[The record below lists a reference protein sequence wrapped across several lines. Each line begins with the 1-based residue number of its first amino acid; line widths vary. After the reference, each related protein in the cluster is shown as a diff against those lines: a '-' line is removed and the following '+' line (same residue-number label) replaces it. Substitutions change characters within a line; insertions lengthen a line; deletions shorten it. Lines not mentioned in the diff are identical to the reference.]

1 MARIAINGFGRIGRL
16 ALRAAWEQRLSL
28 EVVAI
33 NDPAGAHTGA
43 LLLEYDSNYGPFPG
57 KIESDEGSIRV
68 DGKQVTV
75 FRERDWTKLNWSDL
89 GIDIVMECS
98 GRGTNRPEAAKHLAA
113 GAKRVLI
120 SAPAKDE
127 DLTVVLGVNEER
139 YDPELHRIISN
150 GSCTTNCLA
159 PVTKVLLHAFGIQW
173 GFMSTVHSYTNSQHI
188 HDRGTGDPRE
198 SRAAALNIIP
208 TDTGAARA
216 LVKVIPELA
225 GRFNGMAFRVPTPT
239 VSVVD
244 LVAEVDRRVTIEEVN
259 AALREAA
266 KGPLRGILDVCD
278 KPLVSMD
285 FKGNPHSAIV
295 DSLSTMVLKDRIVK
309 VVAWYD
315 NEWGYS
321 CRMADLA
328 AYVSAKDIQQDQR
341 RLWGVAKERTRPPTA
356 LEGQGQT
363 AG

>member
-16 ALRAAWEQRLSL
+16 AFRAVWEQKLAL

-33 NDPAGAHTGA
+33 NDPAGARTDA
-43 LLLEYDSNYGPFPG
+43 LLLEFDSNYGAFPG
-57 KIESDEGSIRV
+57 KIESEEGSIRV
-68 DGKQVTV
+68 DGKRLTV
-75 FRERDWTKLNWSDL
+75 FRERDWTKLNWSDV
-89 GIDIVMECS
+89 GAEIVMECS
-98 GRGTNRPEAAKHLAA
+98 GRGTRRPEAAKHLAA

-127 DLTVVLGVNEER
+127 DLTVVLGVNEEQ
-139 YDPELHRIISN
+139 YDPEKHQIISN

-159 PVTKVLLHAFGIQW
+159 PVTKVLLDAFGIQW
-173 GFMSTVHSYTNSQHI
+173 GFMSTIHSYTNSQHI
-188 HDRGTGDPRE
+188 HDRGTDDPRE

-216 LVKVIPELA
+216 LVKVIPQLA

-239 VSVVD
+239 VSVID
-244 LVAEVDRRVTIEEVN
+244 LVAELDRVVTTEEVN
-259 AALREAA
+259 AAFREAA
-266 KGPLRGILDVCD
+266 KGPLRGILEVCD
-278 KPLVSMD
+278 RPLVSMD
-285 FKGNPHSAIV
+285 FKGNPNSAIV
-295 DSLSTMVLKDRIVK
+295 DALSTMVLKDRIVK

-328 AYVSAKDIQQDQR
+328 AYVSAKDIQRDQQ
-341 RLWGVAKERTRPPTA
+341 RLWGVTKEKKPTPA
-356 LEGQGQT
+356 RGNQ
-363 AG
+363 

>member
-16 ALRAAWEQRLSL
+16 AFRAAWEQKLAL
-28 EVVAI
+28 DVVAI
-33 NDPAGAHTGA
+33 NDPSGAHTDA
-43 LLLEYDSNYGPFPG
+43 LLLEFDSNYGAFPA
-57 KIESDEGSIRV
+57 KVESDEGSMRV
-68 DGKQVTV
+68 DGKPIRV
-75 FRERDWTKLNWSDL
+75 FRERDWTKLQWSDV
-89 GIDIVMECS
+89 GAEIVLECS
-98 GRGTNRPEAAKHLAA
+98 GRGTARPEAEKHLAA
-113 GAKRVLI
+113 GARRVLI
-120 SAPAKDE
+120 SAPAKGE

-139 YDPELHRIISN
+139 YDPEQHRIISN

-159 PVTKVLLHAFGIQW
+159 PVAKILLDAFGLQW

-188 HDRGTGDPRE
+188 HDRGAEDPRE

-239 VSVVD
+239 VSVID
-244 LVAEVDRRVTIEEVN
+244 LVAEVDRNVTIEEVN
-259 AALREAA
+259 AAFREAA
-266 KGPLRGILDVCD
+266 KGRLRGILDVCER
-278 KPLVSMD
+278 PLVSMD
-285 FKGNPHSAIV
+285 FKGNPHSSIV
-295 DSLSTMVLKDRIVK
+295 DSLMTSVLKDRIVK

-321 CRMADLA
+321 CRLADLA
-328 AYVSAKDIQQDQR
+328 AYISARDLQQDHQR
-341 RLWGVAKERTRPPTA
+341 VWGVAKGAKPSSPAKEDGARA
-356 LEGQGQT
+356 

>member
-16 ALRAAWEQRLSL
+16 AFRAAWEQKLAL
-28 EVVAI
+28 DVVAI
-33 NDPAGAHTGA
+33 NDPSGAHTDA
-43 LLLEYDSNYGPFPG
+43 LLLEFDSNYGAFPA
-57 KIESDEGSIRV
+57 KVESDEGSMRV
-68 DGKQVTV
+68 DGKPIRV
-75 FRERDWTKLNWSDL
+75 FRERDWTKLQWSDV
-89 GIDIVMECS
+89 GAEIVLECS
-98 GRGTNRPEAAKHLAA
+98 GRGTARPEAEKHLAA
-113 GAKRVLI
+113 GARRVLI
-120 SAPAKDE
+120 SAPAKGE

-139 YDPELHRIISN
+139 YDPEQHRIISN

-159 PVTKVLLHAFGIQW
+159 PVAKVLLDTFGLQW

-188 HDRGTGDPRE
+188 HDRGAEDPRE

-239 VSVVD
+239 VSVID
-244 LVAEVDRRVTIEEVN
+244 LVAEVDRNVTIEEVN
-259 AALREAA
+259 AAFREAA
-266 KGPLRGILDVCD
+266 KGRLRGILDVCER
-278 KPLVSMD
+278 PLVSMD
-285 FKGNPHSAIV
+285 FKGNPHSSIV
-295 DSLSTMVLKDRIVK
+295 DSLMTSVLKDRIVK

-321 CRMADLA
+321 CRLADLA
-328 AYVSAKDIQQDQR
+328 AYISARDLQQDHQR
-341 RLWGVAKERTRPPTA
+341 VWGVAKGAKPSSPAKEDGARA
-356 LEGQGQT
+356 

>member
-16 ALRAAWEQRLSL
+16 AFRAAWEQKLAL
-28 EVVAI
+28 DVVAI
-33 NDPAGAHTGA
+33 NDPSGAHTDA
-43 LLLEYDSNYGPFPG
+43 LLLEFDSNYGAFPA
-57 KIESDEGSIRV
+57 KVESDEGSMRV
-68 DGKQVTV
+68 DGKPIRV
-75 FRERDWTKLNWSDL
+75 FRERDWTKLQWSDV
-89 GIDIVMECS
+89 GAEIVLECS
-98 GRGTNRPEAAKHLAA
+98 GRGTARPEAEKHLAA
-113 GAKRVLI
+113 GARRVLI
-120 SAPAKDE
+120 SAPAKGE

-139 YDPELHRIISN
+139 YDPEQHRIISN

-159 PVTKVLLHAFGIQW
+159 PVAKVLLDTFGLQW

-188 HDRGTGDPRE
+188 HDRGAEDPRE

-239 VSVVD
+239 VSVID
-244 LVAEVDRRVTIEEVN
+244 LVAEVDRNVTIEEVN
-259 AALREAA
+259 AAFREAA
-266 KGPLRGILDVCD
+266 KGRLRGILDVCD
-278 KPLVSMD
+278 RPLVSMD
-285 FKGNPHSAIV
+285 FKGNPHSSIV
-295 DSLSTMVLKDRIVK
+295 DSLMTSVLKDRIVK

-321 CRMADLA
+321 CRLADLA
-328 AYVSAKDIQQDQR
+328 AYISARDLQQDHQR
-341 RLWGVAKERTRPPTA
+341 VWGVAKGAKPSSPAKEDGARA
-356 LEGQGQT
+356 